1 MKAIS
6 IVAAFFFFIVSPVAL
21 ADSGGFYADSHA
33 NQTDPSVNASL
44 NSDPVNITGY
54 SALGGYQINKNWGL
68 GEQYDV
74 NQALGVRL
82 GYDNYGIGNS
92 AATISNVGIGVIS
105 AGVVYKF

>member
-1 MKAIS
+1 MKAIF
-6 IVAAFFFFIVSPVAL
+6 IVAAFSLFVMSSAAL
-21 ADSGGFYADSHA
+21 AATGGFYADSHA
-33 NQTDPSVNASL
+33 DQAEPSVNANL

>member
-6 IVAAFFFFIVSPVAL
+6 IVAALSFFVMSFAAL
-21 ADSGGFYADSHA
+21 AATGGFYADSHA
-33 NQTDPSVNASL
+33 DQAEPPVNANL

-74 NQALGVRL
+74 NHALGVRL

-92 AATISNVGIGVIS
+92 AATISNMGIGVIS

>member
-1 MKAIS
+1 MKAVF
-6 IVAAFFFFIVSPVAL
+6 IVALLPFAVMSPVAL
-21 ADSGGFYADSHA
+21 AATGGFYADSHA
-33 NQTDPSVNASL
+33 DQAEPAANANL

-68 GEQYDV
+68 GEQYNV

-82 GYDNYGIGNS
+82 GYDNYGVGNS
-92 AATISNVGIGVIS
+92 ATTISNMGIGVIS